1 MDVKNTIILVTITNE
16 GNNTYGRCRLK
27 AVLIFEMITQGC
39 DVKVFK
45 AVWA

>member
-1 MDVKNTIILVTITNE
+1 MDVKNTMTLVTITNE
-16 GNNTYGRCRLK
+16 GNSTYGGCRLK